1 MLSDFKLKRDWFITT
16 DVLGIKNRTLIL
28 PEGHII
34 SPTEMNEYHI
44 IYGGWSEENP
54 KIGGRM
60 ILDEEGMI
68 NACGEDGKNLFEKYN
83 FFDPELVIEEVN
95 EEDDNLERNW
105 RIQLD
110 VKTTRKKLK
119 EVQRIFDEQIKPI
132 LR

>member
-16 DVLGIKNRTLIL
+16 DVLGIKNKTLIL

-83 FFDPELVIEEVN
+83 VFDPELVIEEVN